1 MYNVIVFHSHPKL
14 KLSSLRF
21 ANPAIFIIPPPSYPK
36 ITQTTCIIPYSRK
49 YWQI

>member
-36 ITQTTCIIPYSRK
+36 NHTNYMHNII
-49 YWQI
+49 